1 MAKMGRPVKVIDRA
15 QFENLCALQCTK
27 IEICSWFDVTDK
39 TLDKWCKREYGATFS
54 EVYAVKRG
62 KGVISV
68 RRALYQNAVQKGN
81 VKAQIFWL
89 KNHGG
94 MTDKITGEFSEK
106 QTVEATVNTSIEN
119 ASDRIR
125 ALINEAA
132 KE

>member
-94 MTDKITGEFSEK
+94 MSEK
-106 QTVEATVNTSIEN
+106 VQVETREI
-119 ASDRIR
+119 SDESLK
-125 ALINEAA
+125 AMEAFWNDA
-132 KE
+132 GANFKSD